1 MGGEP
6 GRWEERYCR
15 KRVKQCA
22 SFHGSD
28 SSRGCTSRAGRPGRF
43 GRLVPSGRRGG
54 MGDGLNRRE
63 SRKGKITRQF
73 PLAFI
78 EIMLPGNADLPVPL
92 VRILLGG
99 TLQWKPCG

>member
-1 MGGEP
+1 
-6 GRWEERYCR
+6 
-15 KRVKQCA
+15 
-22 SFHGSD
+22 
-28 SSRGCTSRAGRPGRF
+28 
-43 GRLVPSGRRGG
+43 

-78 EIMLPGNADLPVPL
+78 EIILPGNADLPVPL

-99 TLQWKPCG
+99 TLRWKPCG